1 VLNTSTEV
9 LIRPATRVF
18 CSYRAAVAEYQAEGK
33 YPDFDGLELSTLENM
48 EHHVKQVRAE
58 WGGPNA
64 HLWWFVSGNE
74 YLGRISL
81 RGLSE
86 ATVPTSGQLGYDVR
100 PGRRGRGHA
109 THMVAA
115 LLPLAA
121 ELGMAEIITRVHRT
135 NHASR
140 RVHEANGAVCL
151 GDGSEWLRYRLPTG
165 PRI

>member
-1 VLNTSTEV
+1 TSTEV

-74 YLGRISL
+74 YLATISW
-81 RGLSE
+81 RCRSQ
-86 ATVPTSGQLGYDVR
+86 ATVSAWGQRGYG
-100 PGRRGRGHA
+100 GRRGR
-109 THMVAA
+109 
-115 LLPLAA
+115 
-121 ELGMAEIITRVHRT
+121 
-135 NHASR
+135 
-140 RVHEANGAVCL
+140 
-151 GDGSEWLRYRLPTG
+151 
-165 PRI
+165 